1 MYENYEEQRTKQ
13 YDKAQLL
20 EEFSFSQYYAE
31 LQRILIEC
39 IEEYGESIMTLFGL
53 DSLVMFIN
61 QIDKVSKEKGT
72 QIIEHFILNCQIENL
87 MSIHLDETQT
97 LSSDQEFE
105 IDLLCDELSNFSY
118 YYQNYRIYILNFLYK
133 QMENQTGPEFESI
146 QRLLDFPKIDEL
158 MGQYIILE
166 RLYIKNAMTKG
177 IANDNK
183 EFINLIKNQL

>member
-1 MYENYEEQRTKQ
+1 
-13 YDKAQLL
+13 
-20 EEFSFSQYYAE
+20 
-31 LQRILIEC
+31 
-39 IEEYGESIMTLFGL
+39 
-53 DSLVMFIN
+53 
-61 QIDKVSKEKGT
+61 
-72 QIIEHFILNCQIENL
+72 

-166 RLYIKNAMTKG
+166 RLYVKNAMTKG
-177 IANDNK
+177 IVNDNK
-183 EFINLIKNQL
+183 EFITLVKNQL